1 MAIKPGDKV
10 KLINQDATG
19 EVMEVNEKSVLVAF
33 GHMITTV
40 DEKRLEKISNTE
52 FKKTQKV
59 KAGEIPGWSLDKKLG
74 FKSDIDLRGKRAEE
88 ALEEVARY
96 IDDAIML
103 NVSQVKI
110 LHGKGNGILR
120 KLIRE
125 YLSTIDLVRSFEDE
139 ETKYGGTGITV
150 VRFSY

>member
-1 MAIKPGDKV
+1 M
-10 KLINQDATG
+10 
-19 EVMEVNEKSVLVAF
+19 
-33 GHMITTV
+33 
-40 DEKRLEKISNTE
+40 
-52 FKKTQKV
+52 
-59 KAGEIPGWSLDKKLG
+59 
-74 FKSDIDLRGKRAEE
+74 
-88 ALEEVARY
+88 ARY